1 MIKKVENIILKK
13 RLRKRSEKLKR
24 QNERIRRRETENR
37 NLKNNMRRTAQELE
51 DIKDSLTTGFCP
63 YCETHNMFSC
73 DPEWGLVSY
82 CPRCGAR
89 VMLCQMCDKSGSKC
103 DYDARL
109 DICSEM

>member
-37 NLKNNMRRTAQELE
+37 NLKNNMRRTTQELE

-63 YCETHNMFSC
+63 YCETHNMFSW

-82 CPRCGAR
+82 CPAAE
-89 VMLCQMCDKSGSKC
+89 L
-103 DYDARL
+103 
-109 DICSEM
+109 E